1 MPIARA
7 VFLAPLDVPAI
18 ADTCETVA
26 LPIHG
31 SCRSRSRRQRSNKD
45 NRGRSPS
52 AKSVKS
58 PCTGASPQQLISSGS
73 PKPPSPSAKSV
84 KSPCTGTSPQQLMS
98 SGSPTPKSTAGNIG
112 VRLVGAEAASLH
124 THAAALERKAA
135 RLQQR
140 SDQMASPA
148 RPTVHEL
155 VNEWKRLKQRS
166 DEMMVMHAA
175 MGTWIS
181 SASSSAQSLR
191 PRADARELAPTAVEV
206 ESESA
211 EAEDADDEESAVQ
224 MHLTLTSP
232 NACSAQDAEACERCM
247 HGNACSAQEADDAE
261 AVSRRQWQP
270 PSCRHAVPSFARHD
284 ARRCTGA
291 GEVERRAERHAER
304 HAEHR
309 DEPRHETKDER
320 REERCAGHSQ
330 LLALQH
336 QLIRRVDA
344 LEGRFCTALW
354 TPPLAAASSAQA
366 ALADASPTGAMGML
380 APSYSYGARGCVNEM
395 PTPSYGPRASFG
407 AGVESSLDLTPL
419 PMTAPGVVPRTAPR
433 SVESSLD
440 LTPVAHGTVPMTA
453 SGVVPKTAPRTVAG
467 RQERIRRACKLEGIS
482 SSQWISRAIT
492 LRFDLEAALLDAPI
506 MAPVCTPP
514 PHALEDL
521 A

>member
-1 MPIARA
+1 MPIARP

-26 LPIHG
+26 LPVHG

-73 PKPPSPSAKSV
+73 PKPQSPSAKSV

-155 VNEWKRLKQRS
+155 VNEWQRLKQRS
-166 DEMMVMHAA
+166 DEMLVMHAA

-247 HGNACSAQEADDAE
+247 HGNACSAQEAEACERCMHGNACSAQEADDAE

-270 PSCRHAVPSFARHD
+270 PSCRHAAPSFARHD

-291 GEVERRAERHAER
+291 GEVERRAERHAEHR
-304 HAEHR
+304 TEHR

-395 PTPSYGPRASFG
+395 PTPSYGPSASFG

-419 PMTAPGVVPRTAPR
+419 PMTAP
-433 SVESSLD
+433 
-440 LTPVAHGTVPMTA
+440 
-453 SGVVPKTAPRTVAG
+453 GVVPKTAPRTVAG

>member
-1 MPIARA
+1 
-7 VFLAPLDVPAI
+7 
-18 ADTCETVA
+18 
-26 LPIHG
+26 
-31 SCRSRSRRQRSNKD
+31 
-45 NRGRSPS
+45 
-52 AKSVKS
+52 
-58 PCTGASPQQLISSGS
+58 
-73 PKPPSPSAKSV
+73 
-84 KSPCTGTSPQQLMS
+84 MS

-166 DEMMVMHAA
+166 DEMMVMHEA

-191 PRADARELAPTAVEV
+191 PCADARELAPTAVEV

-291 GEVERRAERHAER
+291 GEVKRRAERHAEHR
-304 HAEHR
+304 TEHRTEHR
-309 DEPRHETKDER
+309 DKPRHETKDER
-320 REERCAGHSQ
+320 RDQRCAGHSQ

-453 SGVVPKTAPRTVAG
+453 PGVVPKTAPRTVAG
-467 RQERIRRACKLEGIS
+467 RQERIQRACKLEGIS
-482 SSQWISRAIT
+482 SLQWISRAIT

-514 PHALEDL
+514 QHALEDL

>member
-1 MPIARA
+1 MPIARP

-26 LPIHG
+26 LPVHG

-73 PKPPSPSAKSV
+73 PKPQSPSAKSV

-166 DEMMVMHAA
+166 DEMMVMHEA

-291 GEVERRAERHAER
+291 GEVERRAERHAEHR
-304 HAEHR
+304 TEHR
-309 DEPRHETKDER
+309 DKPRHETKDER
-320 REERCAGHSQ
+320 RDQRCAGHSQ

-453 SGVVPKTAPRTVAG
+453 PGVVPKTAPRTVAG

>member
-45 NRGRSPS
+45 NRGR
-52 AKSVKS
+52 
-58 PCTGASPQQLISSGS
+58 
-73 PKPPSPSAKSV
+73 SPSAKSV

-155 VNEWKRLKQRS
+155 VNEWQRLKQRS
-166 DEMMVMHAA
+166 DEMMVMHEA

-232 NACSAQDAEACERCM
+232 NACSAQEAEACERCM

-291 GEVERRAERHAER
+291 GEVERRAERHAEHR
-304 HAEHR
+304 TEHR

-395 PTPSYGPRASFG
+395 PTPSYGPSASFG

-419 PMTAPGVVPRTAPR
+419 PMTAPGVVSRTAPR

-453 SGVVPKTAPRTVAG
+453 PGMVPKTAPRTVAG